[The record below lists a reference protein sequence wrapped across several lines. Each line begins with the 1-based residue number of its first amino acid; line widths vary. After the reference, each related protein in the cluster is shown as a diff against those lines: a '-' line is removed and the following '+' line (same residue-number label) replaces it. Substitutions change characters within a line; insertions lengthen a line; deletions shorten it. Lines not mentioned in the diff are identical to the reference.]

1 MSVEAGSHAPNP
13 SEYISHHLQNLAS
26 STQTNIVD
34 FSIINWDTM
43 FWSIAMGAL
52 GCFLLWMAARKATS
66 GVPGRFQAA
75 VEMLVEMVEDQSK
88 SIVHGNRAFIA
99 PLALTVFVWVA
110 LMNSL
115 DLLPV
120 DLPSK
125 VIGWVGLGSIIT
137 HHRIVPTADL
147 NGTLGI
153 AVGVLILMLYYSFKI
168 KGAGGFMHELFTAPF
183 GNHFLLWIPNLLLNL
198 IEFCAKTVS
207 LGMRLFGNMY
217 AGELVFLLIA
227 LLGGIWSFGADASVL
242 GFVGHVIAG
251 TAWAIFHIL
260 IVLLQAFIMMMLTLV
275 YIGQAH
281 DHH

>member
-1 MSVEAGSHAPNP
+1 MSEEVGHAPNP

-26 STQTNIVD
+26 STQTKIVD
-34 FSIINWDTM
+34 FTIINWDTM
-43 FWSIAMGAL
+43 FWSIAMGVL
-52 GCFLLWMAARKATS
+52 GCFLLWLAARKATS

-125 VIGWVGLGSIIT
+125 IIEWAGLSSVIT

-153 AVGVLILMLYYSFKI
+153 SVGVLILMLYYSFKI

-242 GFVGHVIAG
+242 GFVGHIIAG